1 MGEGMIAVER
11 LFKKFEGDFQVIDD
25 LNFSLDKGHSMAII
39 GPSGCG
45 KTTLLYILA
54 GLTKQTSG
62 TVLIDGRNVEGPS
75 PEVSF
80 ILQDFGLFP
89 WKTVIDNVCLG
100 MKLRGVPAKER
111 VKKAEPLLEELGL
124 AQHRDHFP
132 ARLSGGERQR
142 VAIGRALATEP
153 KLLIM
158 DEPFSSLDTLTR
170 ERMQEMLLDI
180 KKKNGLTMVVVTHS
194 IEEAAF
200 LGDSILVLGGRPC
213 TVRSIIQNPE
223 AGSEGHRGT
232 DSYFSTCKSIRRV
245 VEVQ

>member
-1 MGEGMIAVER
+1 MITVQG
-11 LFKKFEGDFQVIDD
+11 LSKQFEGGFQVISD
-25 LNFSLDKGHSMAII
+25 LTFSLDRGRSLAII

-54 GLTKQTSG
+54 GLTRRSSG
-62 TVLIDGRNVEGPS
+62 IVTVDGRSVEGPS
-75 PEVSF
+75 PDVSF
-80 ILQDFGLFP
+80 ILQDFGLLP
-89 WKTVIDNVCLG
+89 WKTVTENICLG
-100 MKLRGVPAKER
+100 MKLRGTPPEDRA
-111 VKKAEPLLEELGL
+111 KKANALLDELGL
-124 AQHRDHFP
+124 EVHRDHYP

-153 KLLIM
+153 KLLLM

-180 KKKNGLTMVVVTHS
+180 RKKNGLTMIVVTHS

-200 LGDSILVLGGRPC
+200 LGDAILVLGGRPC
-213 TVRSIIQNPE
+213 TVQDIIQNPG

-232 DSYFSTCKSIRRV
+232 DSYFSTCKAVRKV
-245 VEVQ
+245 VEAI

>member
-1 MGEGMIAVER
+1 MITVER
-11 LFKKFEGDFQVIDD
+11 LSKKFEGEFQVIED
-25 LNFSLDKGHSMAII
+25 LNFSLDNGRSMAII

-54 GLTKQTSG
+54 GLAKQTSG
-62 TVLIDGRNVEGPS
+62 TVLINGRAVDGPS

-89 WKTVIDNVCLG
+89 WKTVMDNVCLG
-100 MKLRGVPAKER
+100 MKLRGVPAEER
-111 VKKAEPLLEELGL
+111 IKKAEPLLEELGL
-124 AQHRDHFP
+124 ELHRDHFP

-153 KLLIM
+153 KLLLM

-180 KKKNGLTMVVVTHS
+180 KKKNELTMVVVTHS

-213 TVRSIIQNPE
+213 TVRSIIENPE
-223 AGSEGHRGT
+223 AGSKGHRGT
-232 DSYFSTCKSIRRV
+232 DSYFSACKSIRKV

>member
-1 MGEGMIAVER
+1 MITVER
-11 LFKKFEGDFQVIDD
+11 LSKRFEKEFRVIED
-25 LNFSLDKGHSMAII
+25 LNFSLDNGHSMAVI

-54 GLTKQTSG
+54 GLTRQTSG
-62 TVLIDGRNVEGPS
+62 TVLIDGRSVEGPS
-75 PEVSF
+75 PQVSF

-100 MKLRGVPAKER
+100 MKLRGVSVEER
-111 VKKAEPLLEELGL
+111 KMKAEPLLEELGL

-132 ARLSGGERQR
+132 GRLSGGERQR

-153 KLLIM
+153 KLLLM

-170 ERMQEMLLDI
+170 ERMQEMLLGL
-180 KKKNGLTMVVVTHS
+180 KNKNGLTMMVVTHS

-213 TVRSIIQNPE
+213 TSRALIPNPG
-223 AGSEGHRGT
+223 AGSTGYRGT
-232 DSYFSTCKSIRRV
+232 DSYFSTCKSIRKV
-245 VEVQ
+245 VEAL